1 ALIHLRVTVEQK
13 RAAYEQ
19 EGYRRR
25 NSPVFWIL
33 TIPEIGDYAQHF
45 KIFNMIIRTL
55 FTTHQFY
62 RVLDW
67 AAEVDLHKTTDK
79 RKSPYTKIAVETRL
93 VQLFDLCREKLDL
106 SYYRY
111 KDQKIKERKV
121 SYEKQDYDEG

>member
-1 ALIHLRVTVEQK
+1 MIAVLERCTYEELNIRHCVLSWGHDLITYLKNSAIDAAGRATAALIHLRVTVEQK

-55 FTTHQFY
+55 FTTQ
-62 RVLDW
+62 
-67 AAEVDLHKTTDK
+67 
-79 RKSPYTKIAVETRL
+79 
-93 VQLFDLCREKLDL
+93 
-106 SYYRY
+106 
-111 KDQKIKERKV
+111 
-121 SYEKQDYDEG
+121 